1 MKRALI
7 ALSFAFAMLAAPLWA
22 RQVHV
27 RVVLDLSASMKAND
41 PGRMAI
47 LSTLL
52 LHDLAAPNT
61 TRGDTF
67 DVIPFDLDWRWLDP
81 AAPPPVSRQR
91 RIAAQTGHR
100 NDFVQAVQALPYQ
113 ARMTYFYPGIAAAL
127 GDLEQKKGGVH
138 DIRAIVLVTDGVPE
152 RSTREAELQR
162 IRDELAPR
170 IEQHGIRLYVLAFG
184 AEAAKN
190 QDFFTRMLTSPQ
202 GTSLGAS
209 LVDPNGTQLL
219 AQMLEIF
226 SRSFGFSPDTA
237 HRIPG
242 TADLDL
248 EAQTTPE
255 RVSVAVLT
263 PRAQTPPS
271 LVLSAPPGGTVQNPD
286 GVLNAAVPG
295 GSYSLTWVLQPN
307 TGRYGFASD
316 AAAGTVAVLRPTR
329 LAVDVLPVPP
339 LQQTE
344 RALAGN
350 PFPLRIR
357 VRAASGAQG
366 DPGAVDL
373 SFRMCGERVASGTGN
388 ASYAWRSD
396 RNAAV
401 GAGTPTPEGRIF
413 DVDVEFPE
421 DPEKPGA
428 MYAGYLEVEVRR
440 GEAVVGSLD
449 GMYAHRVEV
458 HPPVSIAPLPSTASV
473 SSTALGRQDHSC
485 TQFVFQLDGGRLPHP
500 ERPLYPVRAVLSV
513 SDPAVLQRELRQASF
528 TLDGLPLEVEG
539 SPATQPSA
547 WFKGRQLAPEEL
559 LSQHKLCVQMG
570 KPSEGNPARPVGLT
584 LVTTLMDDPYDEFGV
599 VKPFRLKIPVAP
611 PTLYERWR
619 FMLIPSLLLLGLVA
633 PLWYLRDRPVI
644 PGDLHYSIAA
654 EESSADLAGR
664 TLNEASTAN
673 LLGWVAERSVVA
685 PGENVLL
692 GRVRPVD
699 KELFQFRPASGVR
712 VEALRD
718 DDPTS
723 VRRGLVTLAVRHVYR
738 LITDRGSFLFRM
750 EYR

>member
-1 MKRALI
+1 VRRALL
-7 ALSFAFAMLAAPLWA
+7 ALSFAFAMLAAPAGA

-27 RVVLDLSASMKAND
+27 RVVLDLSRSMKTND
-41 PGRMAI
+41 PERMAI

-67 DVIPFDLDWRWLDP
+67 EVIPFDLDWQWRDP
-81 AAPPPVSRQR
+81 AAAPPVSRQR

-100 NDFVQAVQALPYQ
+100 NDFMQAVQALPYE
-113 ARMTYFYPGIAAAL
+113 ARMTYFYPGITAAV
-127 GDLEQKKGGVH
+127 GDLEQKNGGVH

-152 RSTREAELQR
+152 RSTRDAELQR

-170 IEQHGIRLYVLAFG
+170 LERHGIRLYVLAFG
-184 AEAAKN
+184 KEAAN
-190 QDFFTRMLTSPQ
+190 HQDFFTRMLTSPN
-202 GTSLGAS
+202 GTALGAS

-248 EAQTTPE
+248 EAQITPE
-255 RVSVAVLT
+255 RVAVAVLA
-263 PRAQTPPS
+263 PQAQTPPS
-271 LVLSAPPGGTVQNPD
+271 LVLSPPPGGTVHNPD
-286 GVLNAAVPG
+286 GVWNAAVKG

-307 TGRYGFASD
+307 PGAYGFGSD
-316 AAAGTVAVLRPTR
+316 AASGTVAVLRPAR
-329 LAVDVLPVPP
+329 LAVDILPMPP

-344 RALAGN
+344 RALAGM

-357 VRAASGAQG
+357 VRPASGAQG
-366 DPGAVDL
+366 DPGPVDL
-373 SFRMCGERVASGTGN
+373 SFRTCGERVAGSSGN
-388 ASYAWRSD
+388 AAYAWKND
-396 RNAAV
+396 RIAAV
-401 GAGTPTPEGRIF
+401 GAGTPTPQGRVF
-413 DVDVEFPE
+413 DVVAEFSE
-421 DPEKPGA
+421 DSEKQGM

-440 GEAVVGSLD
+440 GEAVVGALD

-500 ERPLYPVRAVLSV
+500 ERPQYPVRAVLSAN
-513 SDPAVLQRELRQASF
+513 DPAVLQRELRQASF
-528 TLDGLPLEVEG
+528 TLDGLPLEIEG

-547 WFKGRQLAPEEL
+547 WFKGRQLAPKDL
-559 LSQHKLCVQMG
+559 LAQHRLCVQMG
-570 KPSEGNPARPVGLT
+570 KPTEGDPARPAGLK

-599 VKPFRLKIPVAP
+599 VKPFHLKIPVAP
-611 PTLYERWR
+611 PSLYERWR
-619 FMLIPSLLLLGLVA
+619 FVLIPSLLLLGFLA
-633 PLWYLRDRPVI
+633 QLWYLRNRPVI

-654 EESSADLAGR
+654 EESSADLGR
-664 TLNEASTAN
+664 RTWNEPAAAN
-673 LLGWVAERSVVA
+673 LFGWVAERPVVA
-685 PGENVLL
+685 PGENRLL
-692 GRVRPVD
+692 GRVRPVN

-718 DDPTS
+718 AESAPM
-723 VRRGLVTLAVRHVYR
+723 RRGLVTLAVRRVYR
-738 LITDRGSFLFRM
+738 LITDRGSFIFRM